1 MNLDDAIVLETFS
14 NRIEAEMAAGLL
26 ESEGIEAMVMADDA
40 GGTYPMLQ
48 FIRGVRLMVFK
59 EDEARAK
66 EILAAM
72 AEAGISSSNLE
83 LFSSTIIASRTPR
96 KMKNGW
102 CWWGGRPWPPHRL
115 AGGDARPTARRPAP
129 PSYFHIKEQ
138 SKDDYLSF

>member
-1 MNLDDAIVLETFS
+1 LLNLDDAVILETFS

-48 FIRGVRLMVFK
+48 FFLGVRLMVFK

-72 AEAGISSSNLE
+72 AE
-83 LFSSTIIASRTPR
+83 
-96 KMKNGW
+96 
-102 CWWGGRPWPPHRL
+102 
-115 AGGDARPTARRPAP
+115 GGDLIVDP
-129 PSYFHIKEQ
+129 
-138 SKDDYLSF
+138 